1 MFLAKSH
8 ERHETRADTYQKYS
22 LTKVIQVLSAMAI
35 FLAGL
40 EVGLIF
46 ALKVCLLVSVDRA

>member
-1 MFLAKSH
+1 MC
-8 ERHETRADTYQKYS
+8 HETHEKRADTYQKYS

>member
-1 MFLAKSH
+1 MTH
-8 ERHETRADTYQKYS
+8 TDIGQKYS
-22 LTKVIQVLSAMAI
+22 LTKVIQVLSGMGI

-46 ALKVCLLVSVDRA
+46 ALKVSL

>member
-1 MFLAKSH
+1 V
-8 ERHETRADTYQKYS
+8 
-22 LTKVIQVLSAMAI
+22 KVIQVLSGMAI

-46 ALKVCLLVSVDRA
+46 ALKVRHSTGRGRGRLCPVQYRHADIVESAR

>member
-1 MFLAKSH
+1 MVH
-8 ERHETRADTYQKYS
+8 ADTWQKYS

-46 ALKVCLLVSVDRA
+46 ALKVSL

>member
-1 MFLAKSH
+1 
-8 ERHETRADTYQKYS
+8 
-22 LTKVIQVLSAMAI
+22 MAV

-46 ALKVCLLVSVDRA
+46 ALKVSLDSFVGHPDPLLTR

>member
-1 MFLAKSH
+1 MTSH
-8 ERHETRADTYQKYS
+8 GLDEKRADTYQKYS

-46 ALKVCLLVSVDRA
+46 ALKVCLGQLSEV

>member
-1 MFLAKSH
+1 MEMKN
-8 ERHETRADTYQKYS
+8 ADTCQKYS
-22 LTKVIQVLSAMAI
+22 LTKVIQVLSAMAT

-46 ALKVCLLVSVDRA
+46 ALNVCPLDARKV